1 MVAVILI
8 VTAVLAR
15 GMLSRTVLV
24 VRDAKTGQ
32 SLEIGPVDQ
41 GESFELHYIHS
52 VDKLPVRDFFL
63 CRNGGLVLEQTR
75 CLSFGAGLGYAGQ
88 GELKG
93 EKGWNIIDNMDR
105 KVGTLPLRVGTIADH
120 KIIYR
125 GREFHLAQF
134 FAPKSLVLIGV
145 EHRWRF

>member
-1 MVAVILI
+1 MILI